1 MTRATCPYID
11 NKSSGCKM
19 STHQMDVCNKQIYAC
34 TNKVDICNNKWIH
47 AKTKWIYATKKWID
61 EQNDYIVTLQS

>member
-1 MTRATCPYID
+1 MVRKLKEGRHDRATCPYID

-34 TNKVDICNNKWIH
+34 TNKMDICNNKWMH
-47 AKTKWIYATKKWID
+47 AK
-61 EQNDYIVTLQS
+61 QNG